1 MPSSSSFSSSSSSS
15 SSSSYSSS
23 WSPKKKYE
31 RFVAEKS
38 AVEEELRCQREEM
51 ELAEQEHRTEMLRKA
66 IKVREV
72 EVRVALYQKL
82 TQELYPKGFRQEDD
96 ESAVSPDRSR
106 MPSSSS

>member
-51 ELAEQEHRTEMLRKA
+51 ELAEQAHRTEMLRNAPLKGTRDTCLPLGEKA
-66 IKVREV
+66 HIN
-72 EVRVALYQKL
+72 
-82 TQELYPKGFRQEDD
+82 
-96 ESAVSPDRSR
+96 
-106 MPSSSS
+106 